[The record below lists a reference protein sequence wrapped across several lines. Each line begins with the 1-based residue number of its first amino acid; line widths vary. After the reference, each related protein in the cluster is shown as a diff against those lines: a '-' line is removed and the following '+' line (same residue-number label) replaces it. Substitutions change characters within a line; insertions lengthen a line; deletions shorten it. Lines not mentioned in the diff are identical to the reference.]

1 MTGQEAMDTDR
12 NIQEMPFKHKK
23 APFYSESGQTL
34 QQVAQIGSGVSVL

>member
-1 MTGQEAMDTDR
+1 MTGQEAMDTNR

-23 APFYSESGQTL
+23 ASFYSESGQTL

>member
-1 MTGQEAMDTDR
+1 MIGQEAMDTKR

-23 APFYSESGQTL
+23 APFCSESGQTQ